1 MCFHHNPE
9 ITSLWGCKVTMIV
22 IIGLFYTACFQWCP
36 QTVCPKRCNTDNIC
50 VTLFHCVFSYVTRR
64 CLFAMFAFVWL
75 FKCFPNWLL
84 QRLNSLQLFE
94 VSVTLQHIW
103 CAQLSLFDLHL
114 ALWWESERSF
124 FASISTSYFCWIFST
139 KNVVNDISENMMKS
153 YRISFW

>member
-36 QTVCPKRCNTDNIC
+36 QTVCPKRCKTDNIC
-50 VTLFHCVFSYVTRR
+50 VTLFHCMFSYVTRR
-64 CLFAMFAFVWL
+64 CLFAMFSFVWL

-84 QRLNSLQLFE
+84 QRLHSLQLFE

-103 CAQLSLFDLHL
+103 SAQLSLINFH
-114 ALWWESERSF
+114 
-124 FASISTSYFCWIFST
+124 FST
-139 KNVVNDISENMMKS
+139 LMGVGMVIFCFNF
-153 YRISFW
+153 RIIFLLDFQHKKCSKWYFRIYDEKL